1 MRISKRSI
9 ARCLFGSVAA
19 LGLAAVMFGATAEA
33 KDACFGKSNIALV
46 NGKIHTMNKHNS
58 IVSSAVIEN
67 GRFTS
72 VGKHAKGHAPCTKVI
87 NLRGRTVV
95 PGLIDNHNH
104 IVLLGLRPGH
114 DTRLENISSIGEVL
128 DALQKR
134 ANGVAN
140 GQWITAIGGW
150 NIAQFSEN
158 RLPTLTELDSASS
171 DHPIYIQQSFTGP
184 GATNS
189 LGKAFFESKG
199 ITIGADGFVA
209 PAPFFSSGPATEA
222 LFELRKLQTFEDKKR
237 GTKDAI
243 AYGLSVGIT
252 THGEM
257 GAFTATGTTSDG
269 AAHFDPKVAFDPMLA
284 LNRAGE
290 LKGRVRIF
298 FLTEDTTADLTT
310 LKAKVENAFREF
322 GDDMLRV
329 TGLGE
334 FIVGNWFFPGP
345 APFYVEAA
353 TLAAQKG
360 WVHQQHTLS
369 LDEDIE
375 VADTFEAVNT
385 AMLSL
390 NPNFKFSDLHWSIA
404 HVPFIDQ
411 PTIDRLKALG
421 VGASVTSWRYLAG
434 TPTQNGPPFR
444 MLVDSGIRVGMSS
457 DGMQIAPMNPWLNIF
472 YIVTGKNSSGELIN
486 ERDGVLQT
494 LTRTEAMRLYTSN
507 NGWFLKEEKKLG
519 SIEKGKFADLV
530 VLNKDYFNKNR
541 VSDEGIK
548 DLHSVLTIVGGKIVH
563 DSRRRYGHHPHH
575 H

>member
-1 MRISKRSI
+1 M
-9 ARCLFGSVAA
+9 
-19 LGLAAVMFGATAEA
+19 
-33 KDACFGKSNIALV
+33 
-46 NGKIHTMNKHNS
+46 
-58 IVSSAVIEN
+58 
-67 GRFTS
+67 
-72 VGKHAKGHAPCTKVI
+72 
-87 NLRGRTVV
+87 
-95 PGLIDNHNH
+95 
-104 IVLLGLRPGH
+104 
-114 DTRLENISSIGEVL
+114 
-128 DALQKR
+128 
-134 ANGVAN
+134 
-140 GQWITAIGGW
+140 
-150 NIAQFSEN
+150 
-158 RLPTLTELDSASS
+158 DSASS

-199 ITIGADGFVA
+199 ITIGADGFIA
-209 PAPFFSSGPATEA
+209 AAPFFSSGPATEA

-243 AYGLSVGIT
+243 AYDLSLGIT

-257 GAFTATGTTSDG
+257 GAFTATNTTTDG

-284 LNRAGE
+284 LNRAGD

-298 FLTEDTTADLTT
+298 FLTEDTTADLLT

-369 LDEDIE
+369 LAEDIE
-375 VADTFEAVNT
+375 VADTFEAVNA
-385 AMLSL
+385 AMLAV
-390 NPNFKFSDLHWSIA
+390 NPNFKFADLHWSIA

-457 DGMQIAPMNPWLNIF
+457 DGMQIAPMNPWLNLYYVI
-472 YIVTGKNSSGELIN
+472 TGKNSSGELIN

-494 LTRTEAMRLYTSN
+494 LNRTEAMRLYTSN
-507 NGWFLKEEKKLG
+507 NGWFLKEENQLG
-519 SIEKGKFADLV
+519 SIEKGKFGDLV
-530 VLNKDYFNKNR
+530 VLNKDYFNENR

-563 DSRRRYGHHPHH
+563 DSRRRHGHHHH
-575 H
+575 